1 MAKDLRTK
9 INELPICEDMELIDT
24 LIAIGTDG
32 KTYRVNKDNV
42 GGKVDDWV
50 FLNYSTAGVEREAN
64 SMTIRIDCIQFDELF
79 NIVKAI
85 GEILPEGENTLNL
98 GSVKLEVDK
107 KDNSIKIQIV
117 DNEAMDLVKE
127 YKENIKLL
135 DDEIFVKAT
144 EELSKSVNINYFN
157 TLLEKEKLT
166 PYELDVVGQYIA
178 KSNDIISDAINTEIA
193 RLEDLLDRF

>member
-1 MAKDLRTK
+1 
-9 INELPICEDMELIDT
+9 MET
-24 LIAIGTDG
+24 
-32 KTYRVNKDNV
+32 
-42 GGKVDDWV
+42 
-50 FLNYSTAGVEREAN
+50 
-64 SMTIRIDCIQFDELF
+64 FDELF

-157 TLLEKEKLT
+157 NLLEKEKLT

>member
-1 MAKDLRTK
+1 
-9 INELPICEDMELIDT
+9 MET
-24 LIAIGTDG
+24 
-32 KTYRVNKDNV
+32 
-42 GGKVDDWV
+42 
-50 FLNYSTAGVEREAN
+50 
-64 SMTIRIDCIQFDELF
+64 FDELF
-79 NIVKAI
+79 NIVRAI

-157 TLLEKEKLT
+157 NLLEKEKLT
-166 PYELDVVGQYIA
+166 PYELDKVGQYIA
-178 KSNDIISDAINTEIA
+178 KSNDIISDTINAEIA

>member
-1 MAKDLRTK
+1 
-9 INELPICEDMELIDT
+9 MET
-24 LIAIGTDG
+24 
-32 KTYRVNKDNV
+32 
-42 GGKVDDWV
+42 
-50 FLNYSTAGVEREAN
+50 
-64 SMTIRIDCIQFDELF
+64 FDELF
-79 NIVKAI
+79 NIVRAI

-135 DDEIFVKAT
+135 DDEIFIKAT

-166 PYELDVVGQYIA
+166 PYELDVIGQYIA
-178 KSNDIISDAINTEIA
+178 KSNDIISDMINAEID

>member
-1 MAKDLRTK
+1 
-9 INELPICEDMELIDT
+9 MET
-24 LIAIGTDG
+24 
-32 KTYRVNKDNV
+32 
-42 GGKVDDWV
+42 
-50 FLNYSTAGVEREAN
+50 
-64 SMTIRIDCIQFDELF
+64 FDELF
-79 NIVKAI
+79 NIVRAI

-157 TLLEKEKLT
+157 NLLEKEKLT

-178 KSNDIISDAINTEIA
+178 KSNDIISDTINAEIE

>member
-1 MAKDLRTK
+1 
-9 INELPICEDMELIDT
+9 MET
-24 LIAIGTDG
+24 
-32 KTYRVNKDNV
+32 
-42 GGKVDDWV
+42 
-50 FLNYSTAGVEREAN
+50 
-64 SMTIRIDCIQFDELF
+64 FDELF

-157 TLLEKEKLT
+157 NLLEKEKLT
-166 PYELDVVGQYIA
+166 PYELDKVGQYIA
-178 KSNDIISDAINTEIA
+178 KSNDIISDTINAEIS

>member
-1 MAKDLRTK
+1 
-9 INELPICEDMELIDT
+9 MET
-24 LIAIGTDG
+24 
-32 KTYRVNKDNV
+32 
-42 GGKVDDWV
+42 
-50 FLNYSTAGVEREAN
+50 
-64 SMTIRIDCIQFDELF
+64 FDELF

-135 DDEIFVKAT
+135 DDEIFIKAT

-157 TLLEKEKLT
+157 NLLEKENLT

-178 KSNDIISDAINTEIA
+178 KSNDIISDTINAEIA

>member
-1 MAKDLRTK
+1 
-9 INELPICEDMELIDT
+9 MET
-24 LIAIGTDG
+24 
-32 KTYRVNKDNV
+32 
-42 GGKVDDWV
+42 
-50 FLNYSTAGVEREAN
+50 
-64 SMTIRIDCIQFDELF
+64 FDELF
-79 NIVKAI
+79 NIVRAI

-98 GSVKLEVDK
+98 GSIKLEVDK

-157 TLLEKEKLT
+157 NLLEKEKLT

-178 KSNDIISDAINTEIA
+178 KSNDIISDTINAEIG

>member
-1 MAKDLRTK
+1 
-9 INELPICEDMELIDT
+9 MET
-24 LIAIGTDG
+24 
-32 KTYRVNKDNV
+32 
-42 GGKVDDWV
+42 
-50 FLNYSTAGVEREAN
+50 
-64 SMTIRIDCIQFDELF
+64 FDELF

-157 TLLEKEKLT
+157 NLLEKEKLT
-166 PYELDVVGQYIA
+166 PYELDKVGQYIA

>member
-1 MAKDLRTK
+1 
-9 INELPICEDMELIDT
+9 MET
-24 LIAIGTDG
+24 
-32 KTYRVNKDNV
+32 
-42 GGKVDDWV
+42 
-50 FLNYSTAGVEREAN
+50 
-64 SMTIRIDCIQFDELF
+64 FDELF

-157 TLLEKEKLT
+157 NLLEKEKLT
-166 PYELDVVGQYIA
+166 PYELDKVGQYIA
-178 KSNDIISDAINTEIA
+178 KSNDIISDTINAEIA

>member
-1 MAKDLRTK
+1 
-9 INELPICEDMELIDT
+9 MET
-24 LIAIGTDG
+24 
-32 KTYRVNKDNV
+32 
-42 GGKVDDWV
+42 
-50 FLNYSTAGVEREAN
+50 
-64 SMTIRIDCIQFDELF
+64 FDELF
-79 NIVKAI
+79 NIVRAI

-98 GSVKLEVDK
+98 GSVKLQVDK

-157 TLLEKEKLT
+157 NLLEKEKLT

-178 KSNDIISDAINTEIA
+178 KSNDIISDTINAEIA

>member
-1 MAKDLRTK
+1 
-9 INELPICEDMELIDT
+9 MET
-24 LIAIGTDG
+24 
-32 KTYRVNKDNV
+32 
-42 GGKVDDWV
+42 
-50 FLNYSTAGVEREAN
+50 
-64 SMTIRIDCIQFDELF
+64 FDELF
-79 NIVKAI
+79 NIVRAI

-157 TLLEKEKLT
+157 NLLEKEKLT

>member
-1 MAKDLRTK
+1 
-9 INELPICEDMELIDT
+9 MET
-24 LIAIGTDG
+24 
-32 KTYRVNKDNV
+32 
-42 GGKVDDWV
+42 
-50 FLNYSTAGVEREAN
+50 
-64 SMTIRIDCIQFDELF
+64 FDELF
-79 NIVKAI
+79 NIVRAI

-127 YKENIKLL
+127 YKKNIKLL

-157 TLLEKEKLT
+157 NLLEKEKLT
-166 PYELDVVGQYIA
+166 PYELDVVEQYIA
-178 KSNDIISDAINTEIA
+178 KSNDIISDTINAEIA
-193 RLEDLLDRF
+193 RLETLLDRF

>member
-1 MAKDLRTK
+1 
-9 INELPICEDMELIDT
+9 MET
-24 LIAIGTDG
+24 
-32 KTYRVNKDNV
+32 
-42 GGKVDDWV
+42 
-50 FLNYSTAGVEREAN
+50 
-64 SMTIRIDCIQFDELF
+64 FDELF
-79 NIVKAI
+79 NIVRAI

-157 TLLEKEKLT
+157 NLLEKEKLT

-178 KSNDIISDAINTEIA
+178 KSNDIISDTINAEIG

>member
-1 MAKDLRTK
+1 
-9 INELPICEDMELIDT
+9 MET
-24 LIAIGTDG
+24 
-32 KTYRVNKDNV
+32 
-42 GGKVDDWV
+42 
-50 FLNYSTAGVEREAN
+50 
-64 SMTIRIDCIQFDELF
+64 FDELF

-117 DNEAMDLVKE
+117 DNGAMDLVKE

-157 TLLEKEKLT
+157 NLLEKEKLT
-166 PYELDVVGQYIA
+166 PYELDKVGQYIA

>member
-1 MAKDLRTK
+1 
-9 INELPICEDMELIDT
+9 MET
-24 LIAIGTDG
+24 
-32 KTYRVNKDNV
+32 
-42 GGKVDDWV
+42 
-50 FLNYSTAGVEREAN
+50 
-64 SMTIRIDCIQFDELF
+64 FDELF

-157 TLLEKEKLT
+157 NLLEKEKLT

-178 KSNDIISDAINTEIA
+178 KSNDIISDMINAEIG

>member
-1 MAKDLRTK
+1 
-9 INELPICEDMELIDT
+9 MET
-24 LIAIGTDG
+24 
-32 KTYRVNKDNV
+32 
-42 GGKVDDWV
+42 
-50 FLNYSTAGVEREAN
+50 
-64 SMTIRIDCIQFDELF
+64 FDELF

-157 TLLEKEKLT
+157 NLLEKEKLT

-178 KSNDIISDAINTEIA
+178 KSNDIISEAINTEIA

>member
-1 MAKDLRTK
+1 
-9 INELPICEDMELIDT
+9 MET
-24 LIAIGTDG
+24 
-32 KTYRVNKDNV
+32 
-42 GGKVDDWV
+42 
-50 FLNYSTAGVEREAN
+50 
-64 SMTIRIDCIQFDELF
+64 FDELF

-117 DNEAMDLVKE
+117 DNGAMDLVKE

-157 TLLEKEKLT
+157 NLLEKEKLT

-178 KSNDIISDAINTEIA
+178 KSNDIISDAINAEIA

>member
-1 MAKDLRTK
+1 
-9 INELPICEDMELIDT
+9 MET
-24 LIAIGTDG
+24 
-32 KTYRVNKDNV
+32 
-42 GGKVDDWV
+42 
-50 FLNYSTAGVEREAN
+50 
-64 SMTIRIDCIQFDELF
+64 FDELF
-79 NIVKAI
+79 NIVRAI

-157 TLLEKEKLT
+157 NLLEKENLT
-166 PYELDVVGQYIA
+166 PYELNEVGQYIA
-178 KSNDIISDAINTEIA
+178 KSNDIISDTINAEIA

>member
-1 MAKDLRTK
+1 
-9 INELPICEDMELIDT
+9 MET
-24 LIAIGTDG
+24 
-32 KTYRVNKDNV
+32 
-42 GGKVDDWV
+42 
-50 FLNYSTAGVEREAN
+50 
-64 SMTIRIDCIQFDELF
+64 FDELF

-117 DNEAMDLVKE
+117 DNGAMDLVKE

-144 EELSKSVNINYFN
+144 EELSKSININYFN
-157 TLLEKEKLT
+157 NLLEKEKLT

-178 KSNDIISDAINTEIA
+178 KSNDIISDTINAEIA

>member
-1 MAKDLRTK
+1 
-9 INELPICEDMELIDT
+9 MET
-24 LIAIGTDG
+24 
-32 KTYRVNKDNV
+32 
-42 GGKVDDWV
+42 
-50 FLNYSTAGVEREAN
+50 
-64 SMTIRIDCIQFDELF
+64 FDELF

-117 DNEAMDLVKE
+117 DNGAMDLVKE

-157 TLLEKEKLT
+157 NLLEKEKLT

>member
-1 MAKDLRTK
+1 
-9 INELPICEDMELIDT
+9 MET
-24 LIAIGTDG
+24 
-32 KTYRVNKDNV
+32 
-42 GGKVDDWV
+42 
-50 FLNYSTAGVEREAN
+50 
-64 SMTIRIDCIQFDELF
+64 FDELF

-157 TLLEKEKLT
+157 NLLEKEKLT

-178 KSNDIISDAINTEIA
+178 KSNDIISDTINAEIA

>member
-1 MAKDLRTK
+1 
-9 INELPICEDMELIDT
+9 MET
-24 LIAIGTDG
+24 
-32 KTYRVNKDNV
+32 
-42 GGKVDDWV
+42 
-50 FLNYSTAGVEREAN
+50 
-64 SMTIRIDCIQFDELF
+64 FDELF

-117 DNEAMDLVKE
+117 DNGAMDLVKE

-157 TLLEKEKLT
+157 NLLEKEKLT
-166 PYELDVVGQYIA
+166 PYELDKVGQYIA
-178 KSNDIISDAINTEIA
+178 KSNDIISDTINAEIA